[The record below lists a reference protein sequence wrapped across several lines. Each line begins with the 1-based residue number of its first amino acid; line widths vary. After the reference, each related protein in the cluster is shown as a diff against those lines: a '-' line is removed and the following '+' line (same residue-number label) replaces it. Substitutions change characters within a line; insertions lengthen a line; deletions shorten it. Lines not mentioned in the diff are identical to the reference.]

1 LKQIKNEKVSNLE
14 ETFKPITEPL
24 HELLTENK
32 KLNKKE
38 YINDTHDIKTKFK
51 KVKIRVPKSK
61 KEKRVHERVIESD
74 SESDAYVD
82 AFSQQSLI
90 DESDVLQ
97 QSLIDES
104 DVSQHSHTDDLNES
118 KKPD

>member
-1 LKQIKNEKVSNLE
+1 LE
-14 ETFKPITEPL
+14 ETFKPFTEPL

-38 YINDTHDIKTKFK
+38 YINDTRDIKTKFK
-51 KVKIRVPKSK
+51 KEKIRVPKSK
-61 KEKRVHERVIESD
+61 KGAHESVIESD

-82 AFSQQSLI
+82 AFSR
-90 DESDVLQ
+90 

-104 DVSQHSHTDDLNES
+104 DVSQQSLIDES
-118 KKPD
+118 DV